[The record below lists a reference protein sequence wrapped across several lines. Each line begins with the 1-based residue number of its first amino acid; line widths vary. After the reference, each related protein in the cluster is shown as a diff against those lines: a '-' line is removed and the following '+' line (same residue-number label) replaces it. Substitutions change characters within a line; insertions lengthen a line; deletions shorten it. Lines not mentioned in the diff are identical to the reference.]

1 LVPVLC
7 QFGGQTPLNLAQQL
21 KAYGVPVWGTSPEAI
36 ALAEDR
42 QQFAAILQELDI
54 PQPENGTAMS
64 LEEAKG
70 VAHRIGYPVLVRPS
84 YVLGGRAM
92 GIVYDDDSLKG
103 YIEEA
108 TRVSPDAPVLI
119 DRYLEDA
126 FEIDVDAVADGN
138 EAVIG
143 GIMQHIE
150 EAGVHSGDSAC
161 VLPPFKVSEYHLNI
175 IRDYVQR
182 IALRIA
188 VKGLMN
194 VQLAIKD
201 DVVYVLEVNPR
212 ASRTTPFVSKA
223 TGVPLAKI
231 AVRIAAGQT
240 LKEIG
245 FIKEPKLDGFFVKE
259 VVLPFNK
266 FPGAFYQLGPEMRST
281 GEVMGHASTFGHA
294 FAKAEMGAGG
304 SLPTKGGVL
313 ITVNDFDKGAVTRI
327 AKELHQL
334 GFTLYAT
341 AGTAD
346 WLNKLSIPATSVNKV
361 SEGSPHVV
369 DLITRG
375 QVQMLINTPL
385 GRTSFADS
393 QAIRAAAV
401 MNRVP
406 LLTTL
411 SAAAAAV
418 QGIRATLQKEFRV
431 RSLQAHH
438 NL

>member
-1 LVPVLC
+1 
-7 QFGGQTPLNLAQQL
+7 
-21 KAYGVPVWGTSPEAI
+21 
-36 ALAEDR
+36 
-42 QQFAAILQELDI
+42 
-54 PQPENGTAMS
+54 
-64 LEEAKG
+64 
-70 VAHRIGYPVLVRPS
+70 
-84 YVLGGRAM
+84 
-92 GIVYDDDSLKG
+92 
-103 YIEEA
+103 
-108 TRVSPDAPVLI
+108 
-119 DRYLEDA
+119 
-126 FEIDVDAVADGN
+126 
-138 EAVIG
+138 
-143 GIMQHIE
+143 
-150 EAGVHSGDSAC
+150 
-161 VLPPFKVSEYHLNI
+161 
-175 IRDYVQR
+175 
-182 IALRIA
+182 
-188 VKGLMN
+188 
-194 VQLAIKD
+194 
-201 DVVYVLEVNPR
+201 
-212 ASRTTPFVSKA
+212 
-223 TGVPLAKI
+223 
-231 AVRIAAGQT
+231 

-341 AGTAD
+341 AGTAQ
-346 WLNKLSIPATSVNKV
+346 WLNKLNIPATSVNKV

-393 QAIRAAAV
+393 QAIRYAAV

-418 QGIRATLQKEFRV
+418 QGIRATKQKEFRV
-431 RSLQAHH
+431 RSLQTHH